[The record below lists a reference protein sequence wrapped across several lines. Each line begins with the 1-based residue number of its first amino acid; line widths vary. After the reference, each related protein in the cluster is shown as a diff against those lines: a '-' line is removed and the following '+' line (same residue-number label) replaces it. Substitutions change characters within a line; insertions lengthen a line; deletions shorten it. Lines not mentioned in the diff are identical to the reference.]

1 MPVNRMAKVTAYWM
15 RCPGQLGYAGS
26 KRNWYGH
33 REITQQS
40 TAMTLEQLMSAE
52 ELQATGSFSLTA
64 EQQEALLNWGMRM
77 YQLGQHVVADIEE
90 VKYDGRLV
98 ILDDGSRWEVESFDA
113 STAEMWSPMEKVV
126 VIDDEMYKL
135 EDLEKVSVTQDY

>member
-1 MPVNRMAKVTAYWM
+1 M
-15 RCPGQLGYAGS
+15 S
-26 KRNWYGH
+26 
-33 REITQQS
+33 
-40 TAMTLEQLMSAE
+40 LEQLMSAE
-52 ELQATGSFSLTA
+52 ELHATGSISLTA

-77 YQLGQHVVADIEE
+77 YQLGQHVVAEIEE
-90 VKYDGRLV
+90 VKYDGRLI

-135 EDLEKVSVTQDY
+135 EDLEKVLVTQDY